1 MQVGVTMRFALEY
14 LLEGLVCVLLSLSIH
29 YSAGELALAIFLA
42 LGILAALVL
51 FCYRCTQRT
60 LKKSNYESAK
70 GDKQDLISQVCCWRT
85 RSVKLS
91 KDLEYVISKKESKYP
106 VELGFVTKRRAK
118 VEYFEEYNDKE
129 SAGDEYNSEY
139 YLEEEYYSE
148 GSGEGEY
155 FSEEC
160 DEGLE
165 TSEAV
170 AG

>member
-1 MQVGVTMRFALEY
+1 MRFALEY

-85 RSVKLS
+85 RSL
-91 KDLEYVISKKESKYP
+91 
-106 VELGFVTKRRAK
+106 RRRGALCRGSRQK
-118 VEYFEEYNDKE
+118 AFLQLVR
-129 SAGDEYNSEY
+129 NSVVRAR
-139 YLEEEYYSE
+139 
-148 GSGEGEY
+148 GSW
-155 FSEEC
+155 
-160 DEGLE
+160 
-165 TSEAV
+165 TSWATPS
-170 AG
+170 